1 MATLYGPLRYM
12 EDEFMKNA
20 GERSKEV
27 LTFLYPPVRMYEDN
41 GELVVEA
48 EMAGFHKKEIKVVA
62 NKMSIEIS
70 ASRKEEEGLNLYLD
84 QRPSKV
90 RKTIRLPVELDTE
103 KPQVAKYTDGVLTI
117 RATIKGRNPLKIE

>member
-12 EDEFMKNA
+12 ADEFMKNA
-20 GERSKEV
+20 GERSKEA